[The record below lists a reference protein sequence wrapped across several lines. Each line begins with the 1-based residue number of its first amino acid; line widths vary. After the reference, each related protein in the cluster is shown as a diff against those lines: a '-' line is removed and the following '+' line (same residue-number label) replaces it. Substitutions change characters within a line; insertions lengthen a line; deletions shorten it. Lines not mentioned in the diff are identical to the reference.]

1 MRIFDS
7 GEDKEAR
14 RIPASPS
21 PEAPAD
27 GDAKVQLRAAIVA
40 EIQQVYDPEIPVN
53 LYDLGLIYEIRP
65 SPSSRSCVIQ
75 MTLTSANCP
84 EAQSL
89 PEQVQRA
96 AEAVDGI
103 DHAHVNLVWQPP
115 WEKSMMSDEAQ
126 LHLGLL

>member
-1 MRIFDS
+1 MRIFD
-7 GEDKEAR
+7 GHEEKEKR
-14 RIPASPS
+14 RIPASAT
-21 PEAPAD
+21 PEADPNAD
-27 GDAKVQLRAAIVA
+27 EKARLRAEVIK
-40 EIQQVYDPEIPVN
+40 EIQEVYDPEIPVN

-65 SPSSRSCVIQ
+65 SPASRSCVIQ

-103 DHAHVNLVWQPP
+103 DHAHVNLVWKPA
-115 WEKSMMSDEAQ
+115 WTKEMMSDEAQ

>member
-1 MRIFDS
+1 MRIFD
-7 GEDKEAR
+7 GHEEKESR
-14 RIPASPS
+14 RIPASAT
-21 PEAPAD
+21 PEVAAD
-27 GDAKVQLRAAIVA
+27 ADAKERLRAAVIA

-53 LYDLGLIYEIRP
+53 LFDLGLIYEIRP
-65 SPSSRSCVIQ
+65 SPASKSCVIQ

-103 DHAHVNLVWQPP
+103 DHCHVNLVWQPP

>member
-1 MRIFDS
+1 MRIHDS
-7 GEDKEAR
+7 GEAKKDR
-14 RIPASPS
+14 RMAPAP
-21 PEAPAD
+21 PAPAD
-27 GDAKVQLRAAIVA
+27 AGLTEKIAASIR
-40 EIQQVYDPEIPVN
+40 EVYDPEIPVN

-65 SPSSRSCVIQ
+65 SAASRSCVIR

-89 PEQVQRA
+89 PVQVQQA

-103 DHAHVNLVWQPP
+103 DDAHVVLVWEPA
-115 WEKSMMSDEAQ
+115 WDKSMMSDEAQ

>member
-1 MRIFDS
+1 MRIFD
-7 GEDKEAR
+7 GHEEKQKR
-14 RIPASPS
+14 RIPAA
-21 PEAPAD
+21 EAAPPAA
-27 GDAKVQLRAAIVA
+27 DADQKDRLRAEVIR

-65 SPSSRSCVIQ
+65 SPASRSCVVQ

-103 DHAHVNLVWQPP
+103 DQAHVNLVWNPP
-115 WEKSMMSDEAQ
+115 WTKDMMSDEAQ

>member
-1 MRIFDS
+1 MRIHDS
-7 GEDKEAR
+7 GEAKKDRRMPAAEAAPVDADLVEK
-14 RIPASPS
+14 IAASIR
-21 PEAPAD
+21 E
-27 GDAKVQLRAAIVA
+27 
-40 EIQQVYDPEIPVN
+40 VYDPEIPVN

-65 SPSSRSCVIQ
+65 SEASRSCVIR

-89 PEQVQRA
+89 PVQVQQA

-103 DHAHVNLVWQPP
+103 DDAHVVLVWEPA